1 MKQNRIDIMLVTVEV
16 LTIVLIATATALA
29 LAHALEWPGKL
40 RLQKDQYLAV
50 QAIYYPGFTIG
61 GAAEPAA
68 LLLTA
73 ILLLLTPAGTPGSWL
88 IAAAL
93 VGMLAMHATYWILTH
108 PVNNFWLKD
117 TRLEGV
123 GARFFAVGASR
134 GSDEKRG
141 EDWTALRDR
150 WEWSH
155 VVRAALGLISLI
167 LIATAIAL

>member
-1 MKQNRIDIMLVTVEV
+1 MLVLMEV
-16 LTIVLIATATALA
+16 LTIVSVATATALA

-40 RLQKDQYLAV
+40 RLPKDQYLAV

-68 LLLTA
+68 LLLSA
-73 ILLLLTPAGTPGSWL
+73 ILLFLTPIAAPAFWL
-88 IAAAL
+88 TAAAL

-117 TRLEGV
+117 TRLK
-123 GARFFAVGASR
+123 GAGAHFFAVGASR
-134 GSDEKRG
+134 GSAEGWD
-141 EDWTALRDR
+141 EDWTTLRDR

-155 VVRAALGLISLI
+155 VVRAALGLVSLV
-167 LIATAIAL
+167 LLATALAL